1 MVAQAMVLKES
12 DGEVESDQDMDYPV
26 PLSPFA
32 GELSKEVE
40 FQRAL
45 VAEAAMKAG
54 PAIGRDNVLFDDD
67 WLMIVNKPRGLYC
80 EHVFATVPSLCNSSG
95 DTQPHLHM
103 ANRLDRDTSG
113 IMVVT
118 KCREAAAKLTRTFT
132 NREVQKTYIAQCA
145 RAPPIWR
152 KIRIE
157 SGHGRSRYGAW
168 RVYGKHDIGRRLP
181 GGSVVR
187 DMVTKVEIIAGSASL
202 KQDMQSSGEHEFLQ
216 VVVGSEDE
224 VRPVRNEIGEGSSP
238 EDEQVTV
245 VRAFPE
251 TGRTHQIRLHCQY
264 LGLPLCGDIKYGGP
278 LVWQGVSYDSH
289 ALHAESLA
297 FTHPI
302 TNEPLHVVAP
312 CPDWAADLG
321 VKPFEFKSSE

>member
-1 MVAQAMVLKES
+1 METAVRSVRMPSTYQSA
-12 DGEVESDQDMDYPV
+12 V
-26 PLSPFA
+26 PCSSICGLLFFSA
-32 GELSKEVE
+32 ISKCS
-40 FQRAL
+40 R
-45 VAEAAMKAG
+45 
-54 PAIGRDNVLFDDD
+54 
-67 WLMIVNKPRGLYC
+67 
-80 EHVFATVPSLCNSSG
+80 S
-95 DTQPHLHM
+95 
-103 ANRLDRDTSG
+103 
-113 IMVVT
+113 VV
-118 KCREAAAKLTRTFT
+118 
-132 NREVQKTYIAQCA
+132 VS
-145 RAPPIWR
+145 W
-152 KIRIE
+152 
-157 SGHGRSRYGAW
+157 RSRYGAW
-168 RVYGKHDIGRRLP
+168 RVYGKHDIGRGLP

-224 VRPVRNEIGEGSSP
+224 VSPVRNEIGEGSSP

-312 CPDWAADLG
+312 CPNWAADLG

>member
-1 MVAQAMVLKES
+1 
-12 DGEVESDQDMDYPV
+12 
-26 PLSPFA
+26 
-32 GELSKEVE
+32 
-40 FQRAL
+40 
-45 VAEAAMKAG
+45 
-54 PAIGRDNVLFDDD
+54 
-67 WLMIVNKPRGLYC
+67 
-80 EHVFATVPSLCNSSG
+80 
-95 DTQPHLHM
+95 M

-113 IMVVT
+113 IMVIT
-118 KCREAAAKLTRTFT
+118 KCREAAAKLTHAFT
-132 NREVQKTYIAQCA
+132 NREVQKTYLAQCA
-145 RAPPIWR
+145 RAHPVWR

-168 RVYGKHDIGRRLP
+168 RVYAKHDIGRRLP
-181 GGSVVR
+181 GGSAVR
-187 DMVTKVEIIAGSASL
+187 DMVTRVEFLAVTAFL
-202 KQDMQSSGEHEFLQ
+202 KQNMQSSNEHELLQ

-224 VRPVRNEIGEGSSP
+224 GRLAKNEIAEGRSS
-238 EDEQVTV
+238 EDEQVIV

-302 TNEPLHVVAP
+302 TKEPLHVVAP
-312 CPDWAADLG
+312 CPNWATELG

>member
-1 MVAQAMVLKES
+1 MCLMYRLRQVSLRPVAIFVVDFCRK
-12 DGEVESDQDMDYPV
+12 
-26 PLSPFA
+26 LSGALYA
-32 GELSKEVE
+32 GE
-40 FQRAL
+40 
-45 VAEAAMKAG
+45 
-54 PAIGRDNVLFDDD
+54 
-67 WLMIVNKPRGLYC
+67 
-80 EHVFATVPSLCNSSG
+80 
-95 DTQPHLHM
+95 TQPHLHM

-113 IMVVT
+113 IMVIT
-118 KCREAAAKLTRTFT
+118 KCREAAAKLTRAFT
-132 NREVQKTYIAQCA
+132 NREVQKTYLAQCA
-145 RAPPIWR
+145 GPHPKWR

-168 RVYGKHDIGRRLP
+168 RVYAKHDIGRRLP
-181 GGSVVR
+181 GGSGVR
-187 DMVTKVEIIAGSASL
+187 DMVTKLEILAGTAFS

-216 VVVGSEDE
+216 IVVGSEDE
-224 VRPVRNEIGEGSSP
+224 VKPAKNEIADGSSE

-302 TNEPLHVVAP
+302 TKEPLHVVTP
-312 CPDWAADLG
+312 CPNWAVELG
-321 VKPFEFKSSE
+321 VKPFESKSSE